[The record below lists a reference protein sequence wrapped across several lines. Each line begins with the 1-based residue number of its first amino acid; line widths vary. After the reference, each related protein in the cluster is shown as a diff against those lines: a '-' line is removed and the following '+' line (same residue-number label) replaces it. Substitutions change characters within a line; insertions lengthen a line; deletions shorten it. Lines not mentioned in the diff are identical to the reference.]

1 MNEIDLNKLYVIIE
15 DGKINSTHAYFY
27 KEDAEA
33 SNKNG
38 KIMTLLEFL
47 EGLSEHEEKLIP
59 GLDRVIRD
67 EVKQILNLYP
77 GLPFEVLASLYTRDL
92 VKLLVYYPKRLN
104 EQNEKDISNI
114 LISRM
119 DDISNVVAFVAKDEK
134 LFLIRKSFTI
144 VRANYSD
151 MVDPL
156 LNGKTL
162 FSKGKVFEYVRTKCD
177 FNVRYD
183 YYVLTNYG

>member
-1 MNEIDLNKLYVIIE
+1 MNEIGLNKLYVVIE

-47 EGLSEHEEKLIP
+47 EGPSEHEKLIP

-77 GLPFEVLASLYTRDL
+77 GLPFEVLVSLYTRDL
-92 VKLLVYYPKRLN
+92 VKLLVYYSKRLN
-104 EQNEKDISNI
+104 EQNKKDISKCSLNQFAADDNSI
-114 LISRM
+114 PENKDIVVDLSKEQNFRMSRG
-119 DDISNVVAFVAKDEK
+119 SGN
-134 LFLIRKSFTI
+134 
-144 VRANYSD
+144 
-151 MVDPL
+151 
-156 LNGKTL
+156 
-162 FSKGKVFEYVRTKCD
+162 
-177 FNVRYD
+177 
-183 YYVLTNYG
+183 

>member
-1 MNEIDLNKLYVIIE
+1 MNEIGLNKLYVVIE

-47 EGLSEHEEKLIP
+47 EGPSEHEEKLIP

-77 GLPFEVLASLYTRDL
+77 RLPFEVLVSLYTRDL

-104 EQNEKDISNI
+104 EQNKKDISNI
-114 LISRM
+114 LITRLG
-119 DDISNVVAFVAKDEK
+119 DTLGIEAFYSIDEK
-134 LFLIRKSFTI
+134 LFLIKKQFTI
-144 VRANYSD
+144 SSHRDVI
-151 MVDPL
+151 DPSL
-156 LNGKTL
+156 KEKTL
-162 FSKGKVFEYVRTKCD
+162 NLRNKIFEYVKSQYD
-177 FNVRYD
+177 FNVKYD
-183 YYVLTNYG
+183 YYVLTNYGE